1 MKRRKFAALKE
12 LANVHSGYSASPSE
26 RRKQGPY
33 RLLTGRNLSGLELR
47 CLDHDE
53 FVAES
58 DKPSFRRCILQ
69 EGDILVSTL
78 FEERKLY
85 SYKHTDPPAVAAN
98 SLAVIRPLKDTFL
111 SDYLNTSSGRERL
124 LQKAARKTSGAHIP
138 RITIKDLREIRI
150 PLLEPSE
157 IQKLAQSQLSL
168 VGNELLDLIARG
180 ESIRQEFKSTLRRN
194 LRTKQNDNRVQ
205 DAVLKTIGAFCNTE
219 GGILLIGVEDNG
231 NILGIEA
238 DGFANVDKFSLHL
251 GNLIKERLKPF
262 PLENVRYRISTYSGR
277 SVCIVECDPTDRE
290 IWFYPK
296 NKSVAPELYIR
307 VGPSTKA
314 LQGPEIMDYCRKK
327 FKF

>member
-12 LANVHSGYSASPSE
+12 LANVHSGYSANPGE

-47 CLDHDE
+47 RLDHDE

-85 SYKHTDPPAVAAN
+85 IYKHTDPPAVAAN

-111 SDYLNTSSGRERL
+111 RDYLNTSSGRERY
-124 LQKAARKTSGAHIP
+124 LQEAARKTGGAHIP
-138 RITIKDLREIRI
+138 RITIKNLREIRI
-150 PLLEPSE
+150 PLLEPGE
-157 IQKLAQSQLSL
+157 IQKLAHSQLSL
-168 VGNELLDLIARG
+168 VGNELLSLIARG

-194 LRTKQNDNRVQ
+194 LRTKQKDDAVQ

-238 DGFANVDKFSLHL
+238 DGFPNLDKFSLHL
-251 GNLIKERLKPF
+251 GNLIKERLKPSPFGDVTF
-262 PLENVRYRISTYSGR
+262 PNLTYSGR
-277 SVCIVECDPTDRE
+277 SVCIVTCNQTDRE

-296 NKSVAPELYIR
+296 NKSAAPQLYIR

-314 LQGPEIMDYCRKK
+314 LQGPEITGYCKK
-327 FKF
+327 HFKL